1 MVDYKEYGLS
11 NPMKF
16 FSPGRVNLIGEHID
30 YHGGKVFPTAI
41 TLGTY
46 AYVEKREDNLF
57 AFQSTNFK
65 ELGVIEVDKDDLSYQ
80 EDRDWANYLV
90 GMLDL
95 FKKEGLKYP
104 HGLNILIHGDLPNG
118 AGLSSSASIEVL
130 MGVIIKEVYG
140 VEVDMFDLV
149 QMAQHVENNYIG
161 VNCGIMDQFAV
172 GMSQKNK
179 AILLDTNTLDYEL
192 VPLELGDYSLIIAN
206 TNKRRTLADSKY
218 NERVEECKVG
228 LELLQTKYDIEFLCE
243 LGSSDLE
250 QVQSML
256 TEEITRNRITHAILE
271 NERTNKSVQ
280 ALKENDLELFGEY
293 MNQSHDSLRDLY
305 EVSCTELDVLVEGF
319 RANGALGARMTGA
332 GFGGCAIALVHKNGL
347 DQVLEN
353 VQKLYKEKVGYEA
366 SFFITATSNGAGLYE

>member
-1 MVDYKEYGLS
+1 MVDYKEYGLK
-11 NPMKF
+11 NPRKF

-46 AYVEKREDNLF
+46 AYVEKRNDDLF
-57 AFQSTNFK
+57 TFQSTNFK
-65 ELGVIEVDKDDLSYQ
+65 ELGAYEVQKDDLAFDES
-80 EDRDWANYLV
+80 RDWANYLV

-95 FKKEGLKYP
+95 FKKEGVKYP
-104 HGLNILIHGDLPNG
+104 HGLDILIHGDLPNG

-130 MGVIIKEVYG
+130 MGVIIKEMYG
-140 VEVDMFDLV
+140 VDVEMSDLV

-172 GMSQKNK
+172 GMSQKDK
-179 AILLDTNTLDYEL
+179 AILLDTNTLEFDL

-228 LELLQTKYDIEFLCE
+228 LNILQEKYDIEHLCE
-243 LGSSDLE
+243 LGLNELDDVKSLLVDEL
-250 QVQSML
+250 
-256 TEEITRNRITHAILE
+256 TRNRVVHAILE
-271 NERTNKSVQ
+271 NVRTMKSVD
-280 ALKENDLELFGEY
+280 ALQSNDLVQFGKY
-293 MNQSHDSLRDLY
+293 MNESHDSLRDLY
-305 EVSCTELDVLVEGF
+305 EVSCMELDTLVDGF

-332 GFGGCAIALVHKNGL
+332 GFGGCAIALVHKEGL
-347 DQVLEN
+347 DEVLEN
-353 VQKLYKEKVGYEA
+353 VQKSYVEKVGYEA
-366 SFFITATSNGAGLYE
+366 SFFITATSNGAGLNE